1 MLRNLFNSMFSGVD
15 RFYAPFIS
23 AMEPGR
29 KHKRREIEDV
39 SPANNEGI
47 ELIPQILTNNS
58 RDFLNTAEWLIEMGY
73 KEINFNLG
81 CPSKDVVSRG

>member
-1 MLRNLFNSMFSGVD
+1 ML
-15 RFYAPFIS
+15 P
-23 AMEPGR
+23 E
-29 KHKRREIEDV
+29 
-39 SPANNEGI
+39 NNEGI

-81 CPSKDVVSRG
+81 CPSKDVVSRGKGSGFLEFPEKLDSADITVHPRLGKDYYRVMWL